1 MNSTLNTTDNGS
13 RCGVAFKRQLSVCRV
28 LLVGL
33 AGTTDL
39 WRGKTLRVRIRRRS
53 TCLRREPTAT
63 RGRSSLMARARHCP
77 MSCLR
82 RLRSHQTERNQGD
95 G

>member
-1 MNSTLNTTDNGS
+1 MTRQPWRDCWMMEHSVMNSTLNTTDNGS

-63 RGRSSLMARARHCP
+63 RGRSSSMACAWRCKTR
-77 MSCLR
+77 
-82 RLRSHQTERNQGD
+82 
-95 G
+95 